1 MQLQWQRPCKSSKC
15 YIQLNKESIG
25 NILGRFLINM
35 TFGLGGLFD
44 VASTEAFGNMPEG
57 HEDFGQTLAVWGVP
71 DGPYIML
78 PIFGPSSVRDSLVW
92 VLTL

>member
-1 MQLQWQRPCKSSKC
+1 MQF
-15 YIQLNKESIG
+15 YNLNKESIG

-44 VASTEAFGNMPEG
+44 VASTENFGNMPQT

-71 DGPYIML
+71 DGPYIM
-78 PIFGPSSVRDSLVW
+78 FQFLVHQ
-92 VLTL
+92 V